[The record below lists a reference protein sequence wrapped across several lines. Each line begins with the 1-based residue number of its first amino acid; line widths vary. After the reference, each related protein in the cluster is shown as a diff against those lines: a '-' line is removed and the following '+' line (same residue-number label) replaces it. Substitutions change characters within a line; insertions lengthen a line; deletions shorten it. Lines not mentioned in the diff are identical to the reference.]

1 MTGSEVIQM
10 ILNDLGVKA
19 PTFAKSIGVNYQ
31 RILDIQNGKVQ
42 KISSKLAEII
52 IEKYPQ
58 YSYTWLLTG
67 IGEKDTASMKPQLYY
82 GGENEQTDAHN
93 ENANAAIPNAERL
106 FDLLEAKEKSLA
118 KAQEHID
125 KLLNIISKLT
135 TK

>member
-1 MTGSEVIQM
+1 MTGSDVISL
-10 ILNDLGVKA
+10 ILDDLGVKA
-19 PTFAKSIGVNYQ
+19 PTFAKAIGVNYQ

-58 YSYTWLLTG
+58 YSLTWLLTG
-67 IGEKDTASMKPQLYY
+67 MGDKNATNMKPQQYY
-82 GGENEQTDAHN
+82 GGESKIPTSHAG
-93 ENANAAIPNAERL
+93 NAQESTMNTERL
-106 FDLLEAKEKSLA
+106 LNLLEAKESSLA

-125 KLLNIISKLT
+125 KLLTIISQLT